1 MRCQCRILH
10 FQQLPNLNPPV
21 CQRLLPL
28 KFGQLLVWIKRLR
41 LGRLPTSGHLENP
54 VIYLR
59 LHRADKVMSFPS
71 AIFLRRHIL
80 LLHTIMAPRPSA
92 FEANFAS
99 PALIYDRIP
108 PAPSECYRLK
118 NLHCPREWAH
128 QFGRVSCMYTLEKH
142 TLDFSSGENAQ
153 SNPPLAQFMT
163 KTPKDKKWYPA
174 PSGIQKLILYSRV

>member
-41 LGRLPTSGHLENP
+41 LGGLPTSGHLENP

-92 FEANFAS
+92 FEANFAR

-108 PAPSECYRLK
+108 PAPSECYRPK

-128 QFGRVSCMYTLEKH
+128 QFCRVSCMYTLEKH

-163 KTPKDKKWYPA
+163 KTPKDK
-174 PSGIQKLILYSRV
+174 R